1 MNRSISAA
9 SKLLKSNGISPQAIP
24 PAKLVMT
31 ANQLNKSLEATL
43 NLIAYLK
50 MGGQGYSQFPQT
62 AKLLTGEY
70 E

>member
-1 MNRSISAA
+1 MKDIAKAA
-9 SKLLKSNGISPQAIP
+9 KLLKDSGISPKAIP
-24 PAKLVMT
+24 PVALVAT
-31 ANQLNKSLEATL
+31 ANQLNKSLEQTL

-50 MGGQGYSQFPQT
+50 SGGQGYSQFPQT